1 MKKLAPLLLL
11 APLALGSCGL
21 FNRAPKPVTTAGGTL
36 MDAKVTYD
44 ANGNATTTYTA
55 WSGGAGKVM
64 LDLYDYTAKTT
75 VKEGEATLAADGK
88 FSFASLP
95 TPKDSELSPYT
106 EETQPTGCT
115 STVKVSDKGMR
126 SATAI
131 FRTDATKDVSVML
144 MDAAGKSETMGQ
156 LFYVDRAVKINGK
169 QECKNALVTSV
180 SDINV
185 NFAKGWNWVTYK
197 FTTTRVNDTTPYT
210 VTYTAT
216 NGVASNLKWAQN
228 VSSAQALNLNSLP
241 FTLR

>member
-126 SATAI
+126 SATAT

-144 MDAAGKSETMGQ
+144 MDAAGTTTTMGE
-156 LFYVDRAVKINGK
+156 LIYVDRAVKLSGK
-169 QECKNALVTSV
+169 QECKFTGLTSIA
-180 SDINV
+180 DINV
-185 NFAKGWNWVTYK
+185 SFTKGWNWLTIK
-197 FTTTRVNDTTPYT
+197 ATTDLTTSTTTAVM
-210 VTYTAT
+210 T
-216 NGVASNLKWAQN
+216 NGFASNLKWVNRTA
-228 VSSAQALNLNSLP
+228 ATQALNLNTLP

>member
-36 MDAKVTYD
+36 TDAKVTYD
-44 ANGNATTTYTA
+44 ASGDATTTYTA

-75 VKEGEATLAADGK
+75 VKEGETTLAADGK

-115 STVKVSDKGMR
+115 GTIAPSDKGLR
-126 SATAI
+126 STSAS
-131 FRTDATKDVSVML
+131 FRTDATKDVSVSL
-144 MDAAGKSETMGQ
+144 MSAAGKTEMMAE
-156 LFYVDRAVKINGK
+156 LIYVDRAVKLSGK
-169 QECKNALVTSV
+169 QTCTFSGRTTV
-180 SDINV
+180 SEVNV
-185 NFAKGWNWVTYK
+185 NFVKGWNWMTVK
-197 FTTTRVNDTTPYT
+197 ITTGKDAST
-210 VTYTAT
+210 VTAT
-216 NGVASNLKWAQN
+216 NGLDSNLKWAQN
-228 VSSAQALNLNSLP
+228 VSSAQALNLNTLP